1 MTDHD
6 PDEPVDAELLLE
18 DLAAD
23 LVSERRHEP
32 LLTRLFAAEPGVW
45 HDLDA
50 LAEGL
55 PLVRDRLAEL
65 DALPIHVSWI
75 DLPTSI
81 HGDGYCTI
89 TFFCERGHLYRMA
102 LYDRGRLDRSRG
114 RPRPPRP
121 PGRLLN

>member
-6 PDEPVDAELLLE
+6 PDEPTDAELLLE

-23 LVSERRHEP
+23 LVGERRHEP
-32 LLTRLFAAEPGVW
+32 LLARLFAAEAGVW
-45 HDLDA
+45 HDLEA
-50 LAEGL
+50 LAAGL
-55 PLVRDRLAEL
+55 PLVRERLDGL

-75 DLPTSI
+75 DLPASL

-89 TFFCERGHLYRMA
+89 TFYCERGHLYRLA
-102 LYDRGRLDRSRG
+102 LYNRSLFARKRGEPGPS
-114 RPRPPRP
+114 PP